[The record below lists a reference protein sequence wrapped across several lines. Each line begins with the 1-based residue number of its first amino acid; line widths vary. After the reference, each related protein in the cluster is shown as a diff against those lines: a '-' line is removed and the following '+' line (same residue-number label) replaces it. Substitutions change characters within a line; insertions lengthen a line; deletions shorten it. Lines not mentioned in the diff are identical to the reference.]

1 MKFNEFWLP
10 LSRAEREAFATAV
23 GSTPGYLMLV
33 SSGHAR
39 PGESLAINIERE
51 SERKVC
57 VEETRPD
64 VDWAVVRGT
73 GSQAA
78 A

>member
-1 MKFNEFWLP
+1 M
-10 LSRAEREAFATAV
+10 SRLDREAFAKAV
-23 GSTPGYLMLV
+23 GSTVGYLMLV
-33 SSGHAR
+33 SSENAT

-51 SERKVC
+51 TEGKVP
-57 VEETRPD
+57 VEVTRPD